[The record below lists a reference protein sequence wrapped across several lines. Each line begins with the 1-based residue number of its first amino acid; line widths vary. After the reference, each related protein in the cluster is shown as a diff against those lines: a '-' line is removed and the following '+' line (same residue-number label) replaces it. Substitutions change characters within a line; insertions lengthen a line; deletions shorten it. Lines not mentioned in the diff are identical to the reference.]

1 MQVNEDRWSA
11 QRIENKSG
19 PSLTCQPHLGF
30 RANLRLVGGSP
41 CPPPTLCCPY
51 FGDQLERKWKSSQT
65 EKGSLPRSFSPGRA
79 GGKRWHGSN
88 LD

>member
-19 PSLTCQPHLGF
+19 PSLTCQPHLGL

-41 CPPPTLCCPY
+41 CPPAPQPCAAPTSETSWRGNGKVPKRRKEVYLVVSAL
-51 FGDQLERKWKSSQT
+51 GER
-65 EKGSLPRSFSPGRA
+65 EGRD
-79 GGKRWHGSN
+79 GMGVT
-88 LD
+88 